1 MQKQNIKSPSKKP
14 SGTVIKGNNG
24 IKNICVYCGSGKGS
38 SATYAAAAHS
48 LGKSLAHHGI
58 GLVYGGGGLGLMG
71 EVARSTRD
79 AGGRVT
85 GIIPAFLSEREQM
98 LRDVDE
104 LIVTADMHERK
115 KLMFERADAFVALPG
130 GIGTLEELVEQ
141 LTWSQLGRHAKPIVI
156 ANIANFWSPFLN
168 LLDHMREEAFI
179 RKGLEVTY
187 IVVESAARIVP
198 EAIAA
203 AEKSHGRVAD
213 TVTMEKL
220 LD

>member
-1 MQKQNIKSPSKKP
+1 MADEPMNDTQSTSALQS
-14 SGTVIKGNNG
+14 V
-24 IKNICVYCGSGKGS
+24 CVYCGSGPGTDP
-38 SATYAAAAHS
+38 AFVQAAREFGKV
-48 LGKSLAHHGI
+48 LGENRVRLI
-58 GLVYGGGGLGLMG
+58 YGGGDVGMMG
-71 EVARSTRD
+71 AVAS
-79 AGGRVT
+79 AVFKHGGKVT
-85 GIIPAFLSEREQM
+85 GVIPKFLMSRERIDAHSHGQ
-98 LRDVDE
+98 E
-104 LIVTADMHERK
+104 LIATEDLHERK
-115 KLMFERADAFVALPG
+115 RKMFELADAFVALPG